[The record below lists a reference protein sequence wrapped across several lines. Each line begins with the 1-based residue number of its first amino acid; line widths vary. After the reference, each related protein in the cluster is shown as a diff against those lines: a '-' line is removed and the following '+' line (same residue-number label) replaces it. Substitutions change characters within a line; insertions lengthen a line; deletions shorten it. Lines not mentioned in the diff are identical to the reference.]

1 MAVTTASRQRRTQR
15 LSRPVRY
22 LLLVAAGGLLLNLL
36 VGDSGLLAMLAA
48 NRQYTELEKRV
59 EALRRENE
67 VLREEARRLLDDPSR
82 IEEVARG
89 ELGLMRPGEKLFI
102 VRPGESDR

>member
-15 LSRPVRY
+15 LNGPVGY
-22 LLLVAAGGLLLNLL
+22 LLLVVAGGLMLNLL

-48 NRQYTELEKRV
+48 NRQYAELETRI
-59 EALRRENE
+59 EALRQENE
-67 VLREEARRLLDDPSR
+67 ALREEARRLRDDPTR

-89 ELGLMRPGEKLFI
+89 ELGLIRPGEKVFI